1 MRLTAL
7 LSALIF
13 LAVAAATAWAL
24 SPEEV
29 IRLKKA
35 GVSDAVIQKMLE
47 QEKQGRTS
55 QPSYEENQGEVV
67 YRAGGNV
74 QQEMQRNEEHERWK
88 EEKSLDALKGVVI
101 DTRTNPPLQ

>member
-1 MRLTAL
+1 MRLGVL
-7 LSALIF
+7 FSALV
-13 LAVAAATAWAL
+13 LLAATAASAWAL

-55 QPSYEENQGEVV
+55 QPAYQENQGEVV
-67 YRAGGNV
+67 YRAGGDV

-101 DTRTNPPLQ
+101 DTRSNPPRQ